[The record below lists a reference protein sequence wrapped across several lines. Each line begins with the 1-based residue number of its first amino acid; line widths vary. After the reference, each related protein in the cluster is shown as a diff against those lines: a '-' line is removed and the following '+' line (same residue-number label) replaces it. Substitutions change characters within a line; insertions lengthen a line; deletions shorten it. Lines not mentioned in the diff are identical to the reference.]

1 MGMIRPRLYYNTAQ
15 EMKAWETLLE
25 AIKEK
30 GVLTY
35 ANTLSNPTTGAKT
48 TEESSNGLSVELTA
62 TSIQTKEELIAA
74 CQINTD
80 EWEVANFRVSTW
92 TQKEDG
98 DQLYAVKCTFKR
110 VLDSSFNEYIKRL
123 EKGLTA
129 HVRGQIKH
137 VEAQSENVTL
147 INIFDAHIDKVC
159 RAIETGEEST
169 IEDNCNRFREAVD
182 YLLLNIGSPEL
193 IIFPVGNDLF
203 NVNDCRGTTKKGTH
217 QETTTY
223 FIDAFEIG
231 LNLISECIDKMAA
244 VAPVYVPIIAG
255 NHAEDLEN
263 ILGVALKALY
273 SKTDTVEVEA
283 TRIERKYR
291 QFGLNLFMFA
301 HGDKSKNKIKD
312 IPSIMAVEKPDLWA
326 SSAHRFAIFGD
337 IHHEQTHE
345 LNGVTAMFLRS
356 MSSQDKWHH
365 SQGYVGSRKTAYAMT
380 YSKCGRYT
388 NTSTINF

>member
-1 MGMIRPRLYYNTAQ
+1 MGMMRPRIYFNTPS
-15 EMKAWETLLE
+15 EGKAWETLLE
-25 AIKEK
+25 VIKEK
-30 GVLTY
+30 GVLSY
-35 ANTLSNPTTGAKT
+35 ANTLSSPETGTKT
-48 TEESSNGLSVELTA
+48 TEKSSNALKIELSA
-62 TSIQTKEELIAA
+62 TSIKTEEEFVKVCEIDLYQWEIEKFR
-74 CQINTD
+74 CK
-80 EWEVANFRVSTW
+80 EWERT
-92 TQKEDG
+92 KDG
-98 DQLYAVKCTFKR
+98 QILNSIQCTFKR
-110 VLDSSFNEYIKRL
+110 ILDSSFNEYIKRL
-123 EKGLTA
+123 EKGLA
-129 HVRGQIKH
+129 GHVRGQIKH
-137 VEAQSENVTL
+137 VAPQTENVTL

-182 YLLLNIGSPEL
+182 YLLSNMAAPEL

-244 VAPVYVPIIAG
+244 IAPVYVPIVAG
-255 NHAEDLEN
+255 NHAEDLES
-263 ILGVALKALY
+263 ILGVSLKILY
-273 SKTDTVEVEA
+273 RKTDTVEIDS
-283 TRIERKYR
+283 TRIGWKFKK
-291 QFGLNLFMFA
+291 FGLNLFMFS
-301 HGDKSKNKIKD
+301 HGDKAKNKIKD
-312 IPSIMAVEKPDLWA
+312 IPSIMAVEKPQLWA
-326 SSAHRFAIFGD
+326 ATQYRFAIFGD

-365 SQGYVGSRKTAYAMT
+365 AQGYVGSRKTAYAMT

>member
-30 GVLTY
+30 GILTY
-35 ANTLSNPTTGAKT
+35 ANTQLNPTTGAKT

-123 EKGLTA
+123 EKGLVG

-137 VEAQSENVTL
+137 VVAQTENVTL

-182 YLLLNIGSPEL
+182 YLLSNMAAPEL

-223 FIDAFEIG
+223 FIDAFRIG
-231 LNLISECIDKMAA
+231 LDLIVECIDKMAT

-255 NHAEDLEN
+255 NHAQDLEN
-263 ILGVALKALY
+263 ILGVALAKIY
-273 SKTDTVEVEA
+273 SKTDTVEIEA
-283 TRIERKYR
+283 TRLERKYR
-291 QFGLNLFMFA
+291 QFGVNLFMFA
-301 HGDKSKNKIKD
+301 HGDKSKSKINA
-312 IPSIMAVEKPDLWA
+312 IPSIMAEEKPELWA
-326 SSAHRFAIFGD
+326 ATRWRFAIFGD

-345 LNGVTAMFLRS
+345 LNGVKAIFLRS
-356 MSSQDKWHH
+356 MSSQDQWHH
-365 SQGYVGSRKTAYAMT
+365 AQGYVGSRKTAYAMT

>member
-25 AIKEK
+25 VIKEK
-30 GVLTY
+30 GILTY

-80 EWEVANFRVSTW
+80 EWEVSSFRVSTW

-110 VLDSSFNEYIKRL
+110 VLNSSFNEYIKRL

-137 VEAQSENVTL
+137 VEPQTENVTL

-169 IEDNCNRFREAVD
+169 IKDNCNRFREAVD
-182 YLLLNIGSPEL
+182 YLLQNIGSPEL
-193 IIFPVGNDLF
+193 IIFPVGNDFF
-203 NVNDCRGTTKKGTH
+203 NVNDCRGTTKKGTP
-217 QETTTY
+217 QEQTTN

-231 LNLISECIDKMAA
+231 LTLITECIDKIATI
-244 VAPVYVPIIAG
+244 APVYVPIIAG

-263 ILGVALKALY
+263 ILGVALKVLY
-273 SKTDTVEVEA
+273 GKTPSIEIEA
-283 TRIERKYR
+283 TRIERKYK
-291 QFGLNLFMFA
+291 QYGQNLFMFS
-301 HGDKSKNKIKD
+301 HGDKAKNKINA
-312 IPSIMAVEKPDLWA
+312 IPSIMAVEQPDLWA
-326 SSAHRFAIFGD
+326 ATTQRFAIYGD

-356 MSSQDKWHH
+356 MSTQDKWHH
-365 SQGYVGSRKTAYAMT
+365 AQGYVGSRKTAYAMT